1 MTRITVFLFFFT
13 LSTMA
18 QQVQDTLEKVKI
30 PEEGGETKIAF
41 ENSCH
46 YIAHNPLLI
55 IDGKNK
61 PFPKAI
67 VSNGREK
74 VYTDAQGNYTIQAK
88 LFDILEFSVES
99 EYKGYKM
106 NKQYYYVIKNIPHQK
121 YKVQLDS
128 DVIYKYFVD
137 PYTVSFS
144 FYLDDSKVEKSNE
157 EAFKERV
164 RNGEFYTY
172 EIRTWDEL
180 PKEIEQ
186 ISMYNVFVYTKDY
199 YNQHIKNKQK

>member
-1 MTRITVFLFFFT
+1 MTRLTIFLFFFT

-18 QQVQDTLEKVKI
+18 QITVSGRVFD
-30 PEEGGETKIAF
+30 EE
-41 ENSCH
+41 
-46 YIAHNPLLI
+46 
-55 IDGKNK
+55 NK
-61 PFPKAI
+61 PFPKLI

-88 LFDILEFSVES
+88 LFDILEFSAES

-128 DVIYKYFVD
+128 DVIYKVFLD
-137 PYTVSFS
+137 PCTVSFS

-172 EIRTWDEL
+172 KIRTWDEL
-180 PKEIEQ
+180 PEEIGQ
-186 ISMYNVFVYTKDY
+186 ISIYNVFVYTQDY

>member
-1 MTRITVFLFFFT
+1 
-13 LSTMA
+13 
-18 QQVQDTLEKVKI
+18 
-30 PEEGGETKIAF
+30 
-41 ENSCH
+41 
-46 YIAHNPLLI
+46 
-55 IDGKNK
+55 
-61 PFPKAI
+61 
-67 VSNGREK
+67 
-74 VYTDAQGNYTIQAK
+74 
-88 LFDILEFSVES
+88 
-99 EYKGYKM
+99 M
-106 NKQYYYVIKNIPHQK
+106 NKQYYFVIKNIPHQK

-144 FYLDDSKVEKSNE
+144 FYLDDSKIEKSNE

>member
-1 MTRITVFLFFFT
+1 MIRITIFLFFFT

-18 QQVQDTLEKVKI
+18 QITVSGRVFDDE
-30 PEEGGETKIAF
+30 
-41 ENSCH
+41 
-46 YIAHNPLLI
+46 
-55 IDGKNK
+55 NK
-61 PFPKAI
+61 PFPRVI

-128 DVIYKYFVD
+128 DVIYKYFVY
-137 PYTVSFS
+137 PYTLSFS

-172 EIRTWDEL
+172 EIRTSDEM

-186 ISMYNVFVYTKDY
+186 ISMYNVFVYTQDY

>member
-1 MTRITVFLFFFT
+1 MTRFAIFLFFFT

-18 QQVQDTLEKVKI
+18 QITVSGRVFDDE
-30 PEEGGETKIAF
+30 
-41 ENSCH
+41 
-46 YIAHNPLLI
+46 
-55 IDGKNK
+55 NK
-61 PFPKAI
+61 PFPRVI

-74 VYTDAQGNYTIQAK
+74 VYTDTQGKYTIQAK

-128 DVIYKYFVD
+128 DVIYKVFLD
-137 PYTVSFS
+137 PCTVSFS

-172 EIRTWDEL
+172 KIRTWDEL
-180 PKEIEQ
+180 PEEIGQ
-186 ISMYNVFVYTKDY
+186 ISMYNVFVYTQDY

>member
-1 MTRITVFLFFFT
+1 MIRITIFLFFFT

-18 QQVQDTLEKVKI
+18 QITVSGRVFDR
-30 PEEGGETKIAF
+30 
-41 ENSCH
+41 
-46 YIAHNPLLI
+46 
-55 IDGKNK
+55 KNN

-88 LFDILEFSVES
+88 LFDILEFSAES

-128 DVIYKYFVD
+128 VVIYKDFVD
-137 PYTVSFS
+137 PYTLSFS

-172 EIRTWDEL
+172 KIRTWDEL
-180 PKEIEQ
+180 PEEIGQ
-186 ISMYNVFVYTKDY
+186 ISIYNVFVYTQDY

>member
-1 MTRITVFLFFFT
+1 MTRLTIFLFFFT

-18 QQVQDTLEKVKI
+18 QITVSGRVFDEKK
-30 PEEGGETKIAF
+30 
-41 ENSCH
+41 
-46 YIAHNPLLI
+46 
-55 IDGKNK
+55 K
-61 PFPKAI
+61 PFPRVI

-74 VYTDAQGNYTIQAK
+74 VYTDAKGKYTIQAK

-128 DVIYKYFVD
+128 DVIYKVFLD
-137 PYTVSFS
+137 PCTVSFS

-172 EIRTWDEL
+172 KIRTWDEL
-180 PKEIEQ
+180 PEEIGQ
-186 ISMYNVFVYTKDY
+186 ISMYNVFVYTQDY

>member
-1 MTRITVFLFFFT
+1 MTRFTIFLFFLT

-18 QQVQDTLEKVKI
+18 QITISGRVFD
-30 PEEGGETKIAF
+30 
-41 ENSCH
+41 
-46 YIAHNPLLI
+46 
-55 IDGKNK
+55 DKNK
-61 PFPKAI
+61 PFPRVI

-128 DVIYKYFVD
+128 VVIYKDFVD
-137 PYTVSFS
+137 PYTLSFS

-172 EIRTWDEL
+172 EIRTWDEM

-186 ISMYNVFVYTKDY
+186 ISMYNVFVYTQDY
-199 YNQHIKNKQK
+199 YNQHIKNKKIINIIKPYRLLSITYYLN